1 MEDAAALVG
10 VVRRPAVVC
19 REDDEST
26 LCLNESGECA
36 KPYVNSQGLK
46 VFDLSI

>member
-1 MEDAAALVG
+1 MEDAAALVE

-19 REDDEST
+19 REDGDST
-26 LCLNESGECA
+26 LCLNEFGERA
-36 KPYVNSQGLK
+36 KLNVNSQRLK